1 MLSMCIIT
9 TVTTTFWFAII
20 WGGWPFTAIIR
31 RPVAAGLSL
40 LAASYVVNYLLF
52 RLFFNFGFMQ
62 NAPEYVRALDPHGLF
77 SAWDVVVV
85 QVTTISAMFLMLNFE
100 SWPLSKQPVL
110 VRQPLLGTIWT
121 AMVLGIGAVA
131 LYVGEGLLRME
142 APVFMVRAP
151 IPFIFGTIIVLN
163 MMQDSLFGG
172 LSQPLKGLLNTVS
185 AAVIGAALARLFTAL
200 APLVSGHIAS
210 GPPGYVFQIWLA
222 SALLAVTFPF
232 LIIFAD
238 LFQFWPL
245 RRARQGKP
253 VRPDRA

>member
-1 MLSMCIIT
+1 
-9 TVTTTFWFAII
+9 
-20 WGGWPFTAIIR
+20 
-31 RPVAAGLSL
+31 
-40 LAASYVVNYLLF
+40 
-52 RLFFNFGFMQ
+52 
-62 NAPEYVRALDPHGLF
+62 
-77 SAWDVVVV
+77 VVV

-131 LYVGEGLLRME
+131 LYVGEVLLRME

-232 LIIFAD
+232 RIILAD